1 MRKSILISILCFLS
15 IFLVSC
21 ATFKEFATRLGK
33 PIESLINRKQENAEQ
48 KEEWEYGR
56 LVFMGDECVAW
67 FSRDLNLIGPSDM
80 KEYFQKN
87 KLEPVETKILSHF
100 TSQGWEVVEKNQK
113 DKYTTE
119 YQLKREKTKVISAT
133 N

>member
-1 MRKSILISILCFLS
+1 MRKSVLISILCFLS

-21 ATFKEFATRLGK
+21 ATVKQSGKE
-33 PIESLINRKQENAEQ
+33 EQ
-48 KEEWEYGR
+48 KVELEYGR

-67 FSRDLNLIGPSDM
+67 FSQDLNLIGPSDM

-87 KLEPVETKILSHF
+87 KLEPVETKILNHF

-119 YQLKREKTKVISAT
+119 YQLKREKTKVISAA